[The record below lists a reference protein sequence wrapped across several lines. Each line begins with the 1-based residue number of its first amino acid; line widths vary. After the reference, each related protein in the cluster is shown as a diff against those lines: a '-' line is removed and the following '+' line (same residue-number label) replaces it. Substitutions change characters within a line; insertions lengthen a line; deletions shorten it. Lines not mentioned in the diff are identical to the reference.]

1 MSTSLVLAVP
11 APVWATGG
19 PCRQE
24 VSRLENLKSW
34 AQKSRKLMD
43 QQVEG
48 LRSWNRV
55 HIGWSKRF
63 DQSQF
68 ESHRARYLSRLEEL
82 YPNGQSVTG
91 TAGVGSRIKVSE
103 KATAE
108 EKLAFL
114 EAVGRHFISESN
126 ANPLRAERI
135 LDTRL
140 RDFLAKRRFFKKID
154 ALKLNKLK
162 MGELEDLLLD
172 LYTLQNPGR
181 DGLPAKIKALI
192 ASILPLTGDFYQSW
206 YRDAVLKRFYLEVM
220 RTGVVEAMGNMN
232 MPIKDPV
239 LSEIRHNRILRQFM
253 GIAIST
259 VINWYVLIPMAYL
272 FGYVHLPEVNL
283 AEWLPLTKALEAE
296 VKKNPDLVR
305 EIVTSGFKH
314 EMVEEWV
321 GKYGLRQHG
330 LRSRFDVIYR
340 TLRATYLGL
349 AVPPALYFFIAQ
361 FLPFD
366 IPLLDQ
372 VMSYWD
378 HLRWQLIP
386 MFLPE
391 TGSGQ
396 GLEELIKPGDW

>member
-1 MSTSLVLAVP
+1 
-11 APVWATGG
+11 
-19 PCRQE
+19 
-24 VSRLENLKSW
+24 
-34 AQKSRKLMD
+34 
-43 QQVEG
+43 
-48 LRSWNRV
+48 
-55 HIGWSKRF
+55 
-63 DQSQF
+63 
-68 ESHRARYLSRLEEL
+68 
-82 YPNGQSVTG
+82 
-91 TAGVGSRIKVSE
+91 
-103 KATAE
+103 
-108 EKLAFL
+108 
-114 EAVGRHFISESN
+114 
-126 ANPLRAERI
+126 
-135 LDTRL
+135 
-140 RDFLAKRRFFKKID
+140 
-154 ALKLNKLK
+154 